1 MKLALLAFEIVRD
14 SIEFPSGITEEGFIR
29 GDYDNDRDF
38 SAQISSAFNYINLAF
53 SRLVTSKKTILKVTT
68 AAPYST
74 GYIEFTLGNIT
85 AIVDTLHPDYT
96 NVRNTP
102 YSNGVAIESK
112 FIIPFIENGKNVTD
126 SSGNVVYLP
135 LYIEYRPKV
144 PHFDLESIRKQG
156 VDENNEEEIQEI
168 EINLEDYG
176 ITDEMVPYIK
186 EYCKGGLIE
195 YLSPDLSQKHY
206 QIAESYFADLKTQY
220 THFPQRHVDTSIG
233 GSF

>member
-14 SIEFPSGITEEGFIR
+14 SIEFPSGITEEGFVR

-38 SAQISSAFNYINLAF
+38 SAQISAAFNYINLAF

-85 AIVDTLHPDYT
+85 AIVDTLQQDYT

-112 FIIPFIENGKNVTD
+112 FIIPVVKDGKIVADTY
-126 SSGNVVYLP
+126 SP
-135 LYIEYRPKV
+135 LYVEYRPKI
-144 PHFDLESIRKQG
+144 PHFDLNSIRKQG
-156 VDENNEEEIQEI
+156 LDANNEEEIQEVEI
-168 EINLEDYG
+168 ELEDYG

-186 EYCKGGLIE
+186 EYCKGGLME
-195 YLSPDLSQKHY
+195 YMSPDLSQKHY
-206 QIAESYFADLKTQY
+206 QIAESYFANLKTQY